1 MSVTPYSDLT
11 TQDILSAHISG
22 LSHSINKV
30 EKVLDMKTES
40 STFNLLPVT
49 NQTEVSLRYRIYEGN
64 IRNWLSFS
72 LRRDGVEV
80 PGDEYEAQL
89 AFGVIIFNSPQL
101 QTAVIS
107 VTATHVISESKK
119 IESIE
124 TSISSISENQI
135 DAADYAKVKTD
146 LIGATTDIVNIK
158 KNVTALETKVDGLGD
173 GSSSG
178 GVSLEDLGL
187 ISLRNPEIISN
198 VRPQFGGDP
207 GTFDTSGVLV
217 GSVNMDSFPII
228 ITETTT
234 FSKMSITFSAGST
247 NANSILGIYS
257 NDPVKTAPNK
267 LIATT
272 ASFRYENTVKE
283 TKNVSLTS
291 PITLEPGIY
300 WLTRWSNDSVMLEG
314 HVTYP
319 TKFISIIP
327 PHGLYESS
335 RVGQNN
341 GTSYAIGVR
350 SGAIGYVSALPGS
363 FPTLNG
369 TDAFYLIRGSQG
381 TIKLLV

>member
-80 PGDEYEAQL
+80 PEDEYEAQL

-124 TSISSISENQI
+124 TSISSISGNQI
-135 DAADYAKVKTD
+135 DSADYAKVKTD

-217 GSVNMDSFPII
+217 GSVNMDSFPIML
-228 ITETTT
+228 
-234 FSKMSITFSAGST
+234 FK
-247 NANSILGIYS
+247 
-257 NDPVKTAPNK
+257 
-267 LIATT
+267 
-272 ASFRYENTVKE
+272 
-283 TKNVSLTS
+283 
-291 PITLEPGIY
+291 
-300 WLTRWSNDSVMLEG
+300 VM
-314 HVTYP
+314 
-319 TKFISIIP
+319 
-327 PHGLYESS
+327 
-335 RVGQNN
+335 
-341 GTSYAIGVR
+341 
-350 SGAIGYVSALPGS
+350 
-363 FPTLNG
+363 
-369 TDAFYLIRGSQG
+369 
-381 TIKLLV
+381 